1 YGCTTLPVS
10 TEKNHGDPIDIRV
23 DIVHPTP
30 ADVFPTA
37 TV

>member
-1 YGCTTLPVS
+1 MDAPTLPVAA
-10 TEKNHGDPIDIRV
+10 EKNPRDPIDIRV